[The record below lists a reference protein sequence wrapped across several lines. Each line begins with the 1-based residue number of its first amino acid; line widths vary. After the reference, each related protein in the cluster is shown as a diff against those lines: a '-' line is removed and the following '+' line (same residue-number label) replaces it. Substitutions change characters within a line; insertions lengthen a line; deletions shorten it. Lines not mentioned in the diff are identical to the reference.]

1 MSVTDIKNKIRAVP
15 DFPKPGVMFRDI
27 TTLLQDAAAYRETIE
42 LLYQKFKDRKID
54 YVAAIESRGY
64 LFGAPLALKLG
75 AGLALIRKPGKL
87 PAETLREEYALEY
100 GTDAVEIHK
109 DAIEPGKN
117 VLIIDDLLAT
127 GGTAAA
133 ACRLIQRL
141 NARIAAAA
149 FIIEL
154 KGLNGREIL
163 PADTEVF
170 SLIQY

>member
-15 DFPKPGVMFRDI
+15 DFPKPGIMFRDI
-27 TTLLQDAAAYRETIE
+27 TTLLQAAAAYRETIE
-42 LLYQKFKDRKID
+42 HLYQKFKDRKID
-54 YVAAIESRGY
+54 YIAAIESRGY

-100 GTDAVEIHK
+100 GSDAVEIHK
-109 DAIEPGKN
+109 DAKEPGKN

-141 NARIAAAA
+141 NARITAAA

-163 PADTEVF
+163 PADTEIF

>member
-1 MSVTDIKNKIRAVP
+1 MSVTDIKNKIRTVP
-15 DFPKPGVMFRDI
+15 DFPKPGIMFRDI

-109 DAIEPGKN
+109 DAIEPGKS

>member
-15 DFPKPGVMFRDI
+15 DFPKPGIMFRDI

-54 YVAAIESRGY
+54 YIAAIESRGY

-87 PAETLREEYALEY
+87 PAQTLREEYALEY

-133 ACRLIQRL
+133 ACHLIQRL

-163 PADTEVF
+163 PADTEIF

>member
-1 MSVTDIKNKIRAVP
+1 MSVTDIKNKIRTVP
-15 DFPKPGVMFRDI
+15 DFPKPGIMFRDI

-42 LLYQKFKDRKID
+42 LLYQKFTDRKID
-54 YVAAIESRGY
+54 YIAAIESRGY

-100 GTDAVEIHK
+100 GSDAVEIHK

-141 NARIAAAA
+141 NARITAAA

-163 PADTEVF
+163 PADTEIF

>member
-1 MSVTDIKNKIRAVP
+1 MSVTDIKNKIRAVS
-15 DFPKPGVMFRDI
+15 DFPKPGIMFRDI

-54 YVAAIESRGY
+54 YIAAIESRGY

-100 GTDAVEIHK
+100 GSDAVEIHK

-141 NARIAAAA
+141 NARITAAA

-163 PADTEVF
+163 PADTEIF
-170 SLIQY
+170 ILIQY

>member
-1 MSVTDIKNKIRAVP
+1 MSVTDIKNKIRVVP
-15 DFPKPGVMFRDI
+15 DFPKPGIMFRDI

-54 YVAAIESRGY
+54 YIAAIESRGY

-87 PAETLREEYALEY
+87 PAETLCEEYALEY
-100 GTDAVEIHK
+100 GSDAVEIHK

-141 NARIAAAA
+141 NARITAAA

-163 PADTEVF
+163 PADTEIF

>member
-15 DFPKPGVMFRDI
+15 DFPKPGIMFRDI

-54 YVAAIESRGY
+54 YIAAIESRGY

-100 GTDAVEIHK
+100 GSDAVEIHK

-141 NARIAAAA
+141 NARITAPA

-163 PADTEVF
+163 PADTEIF

>member
-15 DFPKPGVMFRDI
+15 DFPKPGIMFRDI

-54 YVAAIESRGY
+54 YIAAIESRGY

-100 GTDAVEIHK
+100 GNDAVEIHK
-109 DAIEPGKN
+109 DAIEPGKT

-133 ACRLIQRL
+133 ACRRNPCVQAL
-141 NARIAAAA
+141 
-149 FIIEL
+149 
-154 KGLNGREIL
+154 
-163 PADTEVF
+163 
-170 SLIQY
+170 YH

>member
-15 DFPKPGVMFRDI
+15 DFPKPGIMFRDI

-54 YVAAIESRGY
+54 YIAALESRGY

-100 GTDAVEIHK
+100 GNDAVEIHK

-141 NARIAAAA
+141 NARITAAA

-163 PADTEVF
+163 PADTEIF

>member
-1 MSVTDIKNKIRAVP
+1 MSVTDIKNKIRTVP
-15 DFPKPGVMFRDI
+15 DFPKPGIMFRDI

-54 YVAAIESRGY
+54 YIAAIESRGY

-100 GTDAVEIHK
+100 GSDAVEIHK

-141 NARIAAAA
+141 NARITAAA

-163 PADTEVF
+163 PADTEIF

>member
-15 DFPKPGVMFRDI
+15 DFPKPGIMFRDI

-54 YVAAIESRGY
+54 YIAAIESRGY

-100 GTDAVEIHK
+100 GSDAVEIHK

-117 VLIIDDLLAT
+117 VLIFEDLLAP

-133 ACRLIQRL
+133 ACSVIQRL
-141 NARIAAAA
+141 NARITAAA

-163 PADTEVF
+163 PADTEIF

>member
-15 DFPKPGVMFRDI
+15 DFPKPGIMFRDI

-54 YVAAIESRGY
+54 YIAAIESRGY

-87 PAETLREEYALEY
+87 PAETLRDEYALEY
-100 GTDAVEIHK
+100 GSDAVEIHK

-141 NARIAAAA
+141 NARITAAA

-163 PADTEVF
+163 PADTEIF

>member
-1 MSVTDIKNKIRAVP
+1 MSVTDIKNKIRTVP
-15 DFPKPGVMFRDI
+15 DFPKPGIMFRDI

-163 PADTEVF
+163 PADTEIF

>member
-15 DFPKPGVMFRDI
+15 DFPKPGIMFRDI
-27 TTLLQDAAAYRETIE
+27 TTLLQDTATYRETIE

-54 YVAAIESRGY
+54 YIAAIESRGY

-163 PADTEVF
+163 PTDTEVF

>member
-15 DFPKPGVMFRDI
+15 DFPKPGIMFRDI

-54 YVAAIESRGY
+54 YVTAIESRGY

-109 DAIEPGKN
+109 DAIEPGKS

>member
-15 DFPKPGVMFRDI
+15 DFPKPGIMFRDI

-109 DAIEPGKN
+109 DAIEPGKS

>member
-15 DFPKPGVMFRDI
+15 DFPKPGIMFRDI

-42 LLYQKFKDRKID
+42 FLYQKFKDRKID
-54 YVAAIESRGY
+54 YIAAIESRGY

-100 GTDAVEIHK
+100 GSDAVEIHK

-141 NARIAAAA
+141 NARITAAA

-163 PADTEVF
+163 PADTEIF

>member
-15 DFPKPGVMFRDI
+15 DFPKPGIMFRDI

>member
-15 DFPKPGVMFRDI
+15 DFPKPGIMFRDI

-54 YVAAIESRGY
+54 YIAAIESRGY

-100 GTDAVEIHK
+100 GSDAVEIHK
-109 DAIEPGKN
+109 DAIEPGKT
-117 VLIIDDLLAT
+117 VLIIDDLLAP

-141 NARIAAAA
+141 NARITAAA

-163 PADTEVF
+163 PADTEIF

>member
-1 MSVTDIKNKIRAVP
+1 MSVTDIKNKIRTVP
-15 DFPKPGVMFRDI
+15 DFPKPGIMFRDI

-64 LFGAPLALKLG
+64 LFGTPLALKLG

-163 PADTEVF
+163 PADTEIF